1 MRISDWSSDV
11 CSSDLGH
18 EYLQRLA
25 WRRSAQCPV
34 SEGKGAGHHRVIIL
48 RAVGREEAR
57 HETRVLPGGLAT
69 KRRESREMFEPFA
82 PDRRDAAKLVGGGGP
97 RFARPHHRHTV
108 AAARNGIGNREQG
121 DFGAAVVAMKT
132 RQGEKQLHLRNSPV
146 RRMFSHAQAAV
157 IPPSSSH
164 SQPMTSSPLA
174 GWYIRASTP
183 YSEMVS
189 NRKSIMLRSVTFAA
203 PEYLSM
209 PDQIGRAACR
219 EKGCRD
225 V

>member
-97 RFARPHHRHTV
+97 RFARPHPRPTV
-108 AAARNGIGNREQG
+108 AAPRHGTGNRTQG
-121 DFGAAVVAMKT
+121 ELRPAGAQGKP
-132 RQGEKQLHLRNSPV
+132 RQGEQHPTYRN
-146 RRMFSHAQAAV
+146 
-157 IPPSSSH
+157 
-164 SQPMTSSPLA
+164 
-174 GWYIRASTP
+174 Y
-183 YSEMVS
+183 
-189 NRKSIMLRSVTFAA
+189 
-203 PEYLSM
+203 
-209 PDQIGRAACR
+209 
-219 EKGCRD
+219 
-225 V
+225 